1 LDDWVRLRC
10 GAACFQYSQSFGRK
24 DCFTLRIYETCD
36 RLKKVYVLYVQGEQM
51 KRIAV
56 NFRLEAELLELLKV
70 TAKQKAISK
79 TAMLEECL
87 KATLSDSTGSNG
99 GEKDHRKTAPVAS
112 GEIQNL
118 VSAALE
124 QKFNE
129 YFKETENKIAQ
140 LQQDLADLR
149 QSVHQSHQN

>member
-1 LDDWVRLRC
+1 
-10 GAACFQYSQSFGRK
+10 
-24 DCFTLRIYETCD
+24 LRIYETCAK
-36 RLKKVYVLYVQGEQM
+36 LKKVYVLYVQGDQM

-99 GEKDHRKTAPVAS
+99 GKKDHAKTVTLAS
-112 GEIQNL
+112 SEIQDLIN
-118 VSAALE
+118 AALE
-124 QKFNE
+124 QKFNG
-129 YFKETENKIAQ
+129 YFEETEKKIAQ

-149 QSVHQSHQN
+149 QSVH